1 MLTYNAIQHLRDAY
15 SDSPDALHLC
25 DFSPEFATAWQD
37 PTQRD
42 ALCELARRFLR
53 ATDRESEWVT
63 DFPSTR
69 YWILFRPESVFVTC
83 AESHIAR
90 HNIRVDFLN
99 WLLEQH
105 EGWQSLRQIPFSA
118 ASADGINPKAP
129 LDFSP

>member
-1 MLTYNAIQHLRDAY
+1 MLTHNAIRHLRDAY
-15 SDSPDALHLC
+15 CDSPGALHLC

-53 ATDRESEWVT
+53 ATDRESEWTVT
-63 DFPSTR
+63 CASTR
-69 YWILFRPESVFVTC
+69 YNSLFLSETVFVTC
-83 AESHIAR
+83 DESHTAR

-105 EGWQSLRQIPFSA
+105 DSDATHPLSA